1 MTHFDAVLFDLDG
14 TLLYT
19 LPDIHSAVSRALTL
33 CGYPARTMDETRRF
47 VGSGSRALVARSLGD
62 GAPAEEIDRV
72 LRTYRAEYKAALM
85 VDTVP
90 YDGMPELLQAL
101 RAAGVRLGVAT
112 NKPQE
117 NAERIIEHYFPGQFG
132 AVEGTREGRALK
144 PDPAICADAMAALD
158 ALPERTLFVGD
169 SDVDFATAQNAGLAC
184 VLCAWGYRPREVLA
198 ELPALAV
205 IDSPAE
211 LARVILE

>member
-1 MTHFDAVLFDLDG
+1 
-14 TLLYT
+14 
-19 LPDIHSAVSRALTL
+19 
-33 CGYPARTMDETRRF
+33 
-47 VGSGSRALVARSLGD
+47 
-62 GAPAEEIDRV
+62 
-72 LRTYRAEYKAALM
+72 
-85 VDTVP
+85 
-90 YDGMPELLQAL
+90 
-101 RAAGVRLGVAT
+101 
-112 NKPQE
+112 
-117 NAERIIEHYFPGQFG
+117 
-132 AVEGTREGRALK
+132 
-144 PDPAICADAMAALD
+144 MAALD